1 MFNFLIFFQK
11 DVSLEGHYNE
21 AYHGK
26 DPMDDI
32 GGTIKNLVTKAAP
45 ILATLK
51 IHNVKRV
58 KEGNSFVNKFYYLSD
73 DLEPFF
79 TRKYGVQCGQKT
91 RGISDDNIC
100 NHCEY
105 EYVAGKDGFNALSAL
120 SVTMNSA
127 SMNRSWTFASSY
139 FIYSILIVTRS

>member
-26 DPMDDI
+26 DPMDGI
-32 GGTIKNLVTKAAP
+32 GGTIKNLVAKAAP
-45 ILATLK
+45 IPATLK

-73 DLEPFF
+73 DLEPFLLESMVYNVD
-79 TRKYGVQCGQKT
+79 RRQGVSPTTTFATIVNMNMSRVK
-91 RGISDDNIC
+91 N
-100 NHCEY
+100 
-105 EYVAGKDGFNALSAL
+105 GFNALSAL

-127 SMNRSWTFASSY
+127 SMNRSWTFGSSY
-139 FIYSILIVTRS
+139 FIYSMLIVTRS